1 MRKPVVA
8 GLLLLLL
15 AVQARAQDV
24 VSDLEKRLGKTV
36 DLSADPTLKK
46 ELVANGLVNRDATS
60 IDVTPQL
67 VTTAIGVQRFRN
79 HVDVVRYHVGDRIL
93 VEQPGSGGKYSPRAE
108 IKGINADGTYDV
120 EVWGKPQ
127 VDNPRPVWGHVDVF
141 TGLPQGVSKPSATD
155 TPWLT
160 RNDAHEVVMTQAE
173 IDALNGKVAPTAPYK
188 VNGWTIDPANDPVL
202 KDRLDKAWRTVEKLF
217 PADVLALPQDLEA
230 RTKKL
235 EEIARLQEKALGEIF
250 ADNFIEHPGNN
261 PRANDRMRQTLADH
275 PDLAGKI
282 GAVLDSA
289 CGVCTD
295 QAAAMVSILDDVGAR
310 MGLTA
315 RAIGGA
321 TIRENAGHGFVALR
335 FANGKLGMYDVTWH
349 FQGDKT
355 PVDSMDYATWEGVQ
369 GSNRKIDW
377 ISQQTTDETPFVDR
391 ARAQDLYR
399 GYTAPEG
406 ETLLAAQAAQL
417 AATKGIPL
425 GEAAE
430 KVFSRNTGPEK
441 IAGDF
446 SLAELTNRAGSLGT
460 IPPAS
465 SPGLLSRL
473 GGLLSD
479 RVQGA
484 AEGPGAEDR

>member
-8 GLLLLLL
+8 GLLLLVL
-15 AVQARAQDV
+15 AAETRAQDV

-36 DLSADPTLKK
+36 DLTTDAPLKK

-60 IDVTPQL
+60 VEVTPDL
-67 VTTAIGVQRFRN
+67 VATAIGAQRFRN
-79 HVDVVRYHVGDRIL
+79 QVDVTRYHVGDRIL

-108 IKGINADGTYDV
+108 ITGINADGTYKV
-120 EVWGKPQ
+120 EVWSKPQ
-127 VDNPRPVWGHVDVF
+127 LDAPRPVWGHVDVF
-141 TGLPQGVSKPSATD
+141 TGLPPGVSRPSAQE

-160 RNDAHEVVMTQAE
+160 RTDAHEVVMTQAE
-173 IDALNGKVAPTAPYK
+173 IDALNGKVAPSAPYS
-188 VNGWTIDPANDPVL
+188 VNGWKIDPANDPVL
-202 KDRLDKAWRTVEKLF
+202 KGRLEKAWKTVERLF
-217 PADVLALPQDLEA
+217 PAEVLALPQDLEA

-261 PRANDRMRQTLADH
+261 PKANDRMRQTLQDH

-295 QAAAMVSILDDVGAR
+295 QAAAMVSILNEVGSR

-349 FQGDKT
+349 FEGDKT

-377 ISQQTTDETPFVDR
+377 ISQETTDKTPFVDR

-399 GYTAPEG
+399 GYTASQG

-417 AATKGIPL
+417 AATKGISL
-425 GEAAE
+425 TDATE
-430 KVFSRNTGPEK
+430 KVLARNTGPEK

-473 GGLLSD
+473 SGLLTD
-479 RVQGA
+479 RVQRG